1 MRMPRGCGTG
11 LVICVRW
18 VSTLELPEVPKYLL
32 NFIIMSYANKEG
44 SRVHSQTAYLF
55 LQWEMNGERKPQSPY
70 SSSSVKQ
77 GPDSVVKKFCC
88 EALNRYVRP
97 HSEKLEIFTDYRFA
111 LVYHRHEKV

>member
-1 MRMPRGCGTG
+1 MGINTGITRGTKISVEFHYH
-11 LVICVRW
+11 VICKQRRVKSSFTNSILVPSVGDEW
-18 VSTLELPEVPKYLL
+18 GEKAAVSL
-32 NFIIMSYANKEG
+32 
-44 SRVHSQTAYLF
+44 
-55 LQWEMNGERKPQSPY
+55 Y